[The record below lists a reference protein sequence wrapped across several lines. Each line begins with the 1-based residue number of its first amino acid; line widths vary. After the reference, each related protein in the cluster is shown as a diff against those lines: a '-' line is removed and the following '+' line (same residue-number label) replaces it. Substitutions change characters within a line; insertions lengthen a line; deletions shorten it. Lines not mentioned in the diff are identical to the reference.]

1 MYVGLGITLILMGI
15 FIIIKPQFYH
25 HIFEFQFDFTG
36 YNIPLGIAM
45 IVLGVAF
52 IWTEVK
58 NKLKKRG
65 KGTKNNT

>member
-1 MYVGLGITLILMGI
+1 MNTIGIIVFGLLLIYFGIEISI
-15 FIIIKPQFYH
+15 DPKVYSPIYD
-25 HIFEFQFDFTG
+25 FQFDFTG

-58 NKLKKRG
+58 KKLRK
-65 KGTKNNT
+65 